1 MICGDFVHVIY
12 ISLRISHMIYRDDSP
27 QLGAIA
33 ESPCYNGVRQLLFCG
48 SLLCHVNSDELFG

>member
-1 MICGDFVHVIY
+1 MIYGDFVHIIY
-12 ISLRISHMIYRDDSP
+12 ISLRISHMIYSDDSP
-27 QLGAIA
+27 RAIA